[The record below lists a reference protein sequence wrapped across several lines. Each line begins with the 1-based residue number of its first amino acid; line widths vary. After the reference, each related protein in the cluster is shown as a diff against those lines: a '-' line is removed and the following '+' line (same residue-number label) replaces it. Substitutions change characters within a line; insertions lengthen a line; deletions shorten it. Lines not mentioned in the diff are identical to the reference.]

1 MRSMFGMCF
10 NWKVLACL
18 GAVATGVLVFAPNA
32 ALAVLPLLLLA
43 ACPLSMVGMMFAMKA
58 MGSKKEKDEGASS
71 VPTEATIEAL
81 RSRLRDE
88 ERQLERELSSH
99 TDAVDAAELS
109 STASTPR
116 PAASS

>member
-10 NWKVLACL
+10 NWKVLAGL
-18 GAVATGVLVFAPNA
+18 GAVAAGVLVFAPNA

-43 ACPLSMVGMMFAMKA
+43 VCPLSMVGMMFAMKA
-58 MGSKKEKDEGASS
+58 MGSKKDEGASS

-99 TDAVDAAELS
+99 SGAVDDSSAAAA
-109 STASTPR
+109 ASTPR

>member
-10 NWKVLACL
+10 NWKVLAGL
-18 GAVATGVLVFAPNA
+18 GAVAAGVLVFAPNA

-99 TDAVDAAELS
+99 SGAVDDSSAA
-109 STASTPR
+109 AAAPTPR
-116 PAASS
+116 QAASS